1 MMRWGELQQHSKMA
15 LSKVMKCMNPNTKIN
30 ERTQSKRYI
39 KEQKKHT
46 DTRCNNHSKQQTIFN
61 QK

>member
-1 MMRWGELQQHSKMA
+1 MMSWGELQQYSKMTF
-15 LSKVMKCMNPNTKIN
+15 SNVKKCMNPKIKTN

-39 KEQKKHT
+39 KEHEKHT
-46 DTRCNNHSKQQTIFN
+46 DTRCNNHSKQQRIFN